1 LTTFDAAGVTH
12 AGQVRAQNQDTFF
25 VSDELVL
32 IADGMGGYAGGEVA
46 AAIAAEVVEASFEG
60 NATPSGLEDA
70 VLDAN
75 RQIFARGI
83 EPGLEGMGTTL
94 VAAGMVAFKGRT
106 ELLVVNVGDSR
117 AYLLRAGT
125 LRQLTEDHSVAAE
138 LVRMGRID
146 EGTGAEHPG
155 RHVLTK
161 VLGVD
166 RDVEPDLHP
175 LEPVAG
181 DRLLLC
187 SDGLSNELDDEA
199 IASLLGVGVPGDA
212 ARALVA
218 AANAHGGLDNITA
231 VVADV
236 IGDAVVGD
244 DVSTAE
250 PTTMAVPVVIPSDL
264 TQQVPA
270 VSAAVPASA
279 PAVAPA
285 EPSTMAVPVVLPGDR
300 TDLTRVASS
309 ASSPVPTLAVRPVL
323 TTWERFLRRRE
334 DRRRHR
340 AYNKWVSIRGAVF
353 LLMFAAVLVG
363 AYLVLR
369 WYGTQ
374 NYLVTF
380 RNDHVVVVQG
390 RTGGFL
396 WWQPQVV
403 FHERYGSGE
412 VPVQVRHGIALGIN
426 EPTLAAARQFIQ
438 TVHGQWLAA
447 RGLGTVPSSTTT
459 TIVSSNF
466 TTTTAA
472 VTGGT

>member
-1 LTTFDAAGVTH
+1 
-12 AGQVRAQNQDTFF
+12 
-25 VSDELVL
+25 
-32 IADGMGGYAGGEVA
+32 
-46 AAIAAEVVEASFEG
+46 
-60 NATPSGLEDA
+60 
-70 VLDAN
+70 
-75 RQIFARGI
+75 
-83 EPGLEGMGTTL
+83 
-94 VAAGMVAFKGRT
+94 
-106 ELLVVNVGDSR
+106 
-117 AYLLRAGT
+117 
-125 LRQLTEDHSVAAE
+125 
-138 LVRMGRID
+138 
-146 EGTGAEHPG
+146 
-155 RHVLTK
+155 
-161 VLGVD
+161 
-166 RDVEPDLHP
+166 
-175 LEPVAG
+175 
-181 DRLLLC
+181 
-187 SDGLSNELDDEA
+187 
-199 IASLLGVGVPGDA
+199 
-212 ARALVA
+212 
-218 AANAHGGLDNITA
+218 
-231 VVADV
+231 
-236 IGDAVVGD
+236 
-244 DVSTAE
+244 
-250 PTTMAVPVVIPSDL
+250 
-264 TQQVPA
+264 
-270 VSAAVPASA
+270 
-279 PAVAPA
+279 
-285 EPSTMAVPVVLPGDR
+285 MAVPVVLPGDR

-309 ASSPVPTLAVRPVL
+309 SSPVPTLAVRPVL

>member
-1 LTTFDAAGVTH
+1 VTTFDASGVTH
-12 AGQVRAQNQDTFF
+12 AGQVRAQNQDTFY
-25 VSDELVL
+25 VSDDLVL

-75 RQIFARGI
+75 RRIFERGV

-94 VAAGMVAFKGRT
+94 VAAGMVVTKGHT
-106 ELLVVNVGDSR
+106 GLLIVNVGDSR
-117 AYLLRAGT
+117 AYLLRAGS

-146 EGTGAEHPG
+146 EGEGAEHPG

-166 RDVEPDLHP
+166 RDVEPDLKEFEP
-175 LEPVAG
+175 LEG

-187 SDGLSNELDDEA
+187 SDGLSNELDDEG
-199 IASLLGVGVPGDA
+199 IASLLRVGTPSDA

-218 AANAHGGLDNITA
+218 GANAHGGLDNITA

-236 IGDAVVGD
+236 VG
-244 DVSTAE
+244 
-250 PTTMAVPVVIPSDL
+250 
-264 TQQVPA
+264 
-270 VSAAVPASA
+270 AAAS
-279 PAVAPA
+279 PA
-285 EPSTMAVPVVLPGDR
+285 EPSTMAVPVVFASDR
-300 TDLTRVASS
+300 TQQTPVVSSS
-309 ASSPVPTLAVRPVL
+309 APTLAVRPVL
-323 TTWERFLRRRE
+323 STWERFVRRRE
-334 DRRRHR
+334 DRRRRR
-340 AYNKWVSIRGAVF
+340 AYNKWVSFQGAVF
-353 LLMFAAVLVG
+353 LLLFIVVLVG

-380 RNDHVVVVQG
+380 RHDHVVVIQG

-396 WWQPQVV
+396 WWQPKVV

-412 VPVQVRHGIALGIN
+412 VLVQVRHGLGVGVE
-426 EPTLAAARQFIQ
+426 EPSLAAARQYIE
-438 TVHGQWLAA
+438 TVHRQWLVAH
-447 RGLGTVPSSTTT
+447 GLLTVPSSTTT
-459 TIVSSNF
+459 TTNVSSNF

-472 VTGGT
+472 TTGGT